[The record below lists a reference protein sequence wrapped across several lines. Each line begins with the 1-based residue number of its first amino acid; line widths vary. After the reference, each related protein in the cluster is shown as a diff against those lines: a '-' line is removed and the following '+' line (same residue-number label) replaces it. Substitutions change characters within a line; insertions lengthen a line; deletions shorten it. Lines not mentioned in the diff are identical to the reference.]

1 MKRSFPLPLLALL
14 LALSLAQTA
23 AAEIPGV
30 NVSNARLETG
40 SAAAGLRSAL
50 RQAGSG
56 SREPY
61 WVAWSVPMVEGERY
75 ACCFGKGYR
84 ASTCRLEGKNEGWGN
99 SDPEGSARKPDQKL
113 IVLLRMEGGQAGQ
126 IRAFSESCPLD
137 AGKRRFVWLG
147 PAKPEESVA
156 VVADLAGDEARRH
169 GQASEAYAALAL
181 HRNAGADAALEK
193 LASAPRSAKER
204 DEPIFWLG
212 QRRGPR
218 GVHFLSGLA
227 ASDPSDEIRE
237 KALFS
242 LSQSRSPEAVES
254 VLEAARS
261 DKSPKVRGHA
271 LFCLSQTHSPKAGP
285 AILEAIKTDPEEST
299 RKQGIFA
306 LSQLRGGQGT
316 AMLILLGRETED
328 PEIRREILFWLS
340 QSKDPAAVE
349 LVDKFLED

>member
-1 MKRSFPLPLLALL
+1 MKRSFSLPLLALL
-14 LALSLAQTA
+14 LAGPA
-23 AAEIPGV
+23 AAEIPGL
-30 NVSNARLETG
+30 NVKNARLEAG
-40 SAAAGLRSAL
+40 SAASGLRSAL

-84 ASTCRLEGKNEGWGN
+84 ASTCMLEGKNEGWGN

-113 IVLLRMEGGQAGQ
+113 IVLLRMEGGQVDQ

-147 PAKPEESVA
+147 AAKPEESVA
-156 VVADLAGDEARRH
+156 VVADLADAEGRRH
-169 GQASEAYAALAL
+169 DQDSEAYAALAL
-181 HRNAGADAALEK
+181 HRNSGADAALEK

-204 DEPIFWLG
+204 DQPIFWLG

-218 GVHFLSGLA
+218 GVHFLAGLA
-227 ASDPSDEIRE
+227 ASDPEEDIRE

-242 LSQSRSPEAVES
+242 LSQSRVPEAVES

-271 LFCLSQTHSPKAGP
+271 LFCLSQTDSPKAGA
-285 AILEAIKTDPEEST
+285 AILEAIKTDPDSST

-316 AMLILLGRETED
+316 PMLIQLGRETED
-328 PEIRREILFWLS
+328 REIRREVIFWLS
-340 QSKDPAAVE
+340 QSKDPAAVAFT
-349 LVDKFLED
+349 DKFLED

>member
-1 MKRSFPLPLLALL
+1 MKRSFSLPLLALL
-14 LALSLAQTA
+14 LAGAA
-23 AAEIPGV
+23 AAEIPGL
-30 NVSNARLETG
+30 NVKNARLETG
-40 SAAAGLRSAL
+40 SAASGLRSAL
-50 RQAGSG
+50 RQAASG

-75 ACCFGKGYR
+75 ACCFGEGYR
-84 ASTCRLEGKNEGWGN
+84 ASTCLLEGKNMGWGN
-99 SDPEGSARKPDQKL
+99 TDPEGSARKPDQKL
-113 IVLLRMEGGQAGQ
+113 IVLLRMEGGQVDK

-156 VVADLAGDEARRH
+156 LVADLAGDPGRRH
-169 GQASEAYAALAL
+169 DHQDSEAYAALAL
-181 HRNAGADAALEK
+181 HRSSGADAALEK
-193 LASAPRSAKER
+193 LASAPRSSKER
-204 DEPIFWLG
+204 DQPIFWLG

-227 ASDPSDEIRE
+227 ASDPDDDIRE

-242 LSQSRSPEAVES
+242 LSQSRVPEAAES

-271 LFCLSQTHSPKAGP
+271 LFCLSQTESPKAAA
-285 AILEAIKTDPEEST
+285 AILESIKSDPAMST

-306 LSQLRGGQGT
+306 LSQLKGGQGT
-316 AMLILLGRETED
+316 AMLIQLGRETED

>member
-1 MKRSFPLPLLALL
+1 MKRQISLPLLALL
-14 LALSLAQTA
+14 LAGPAA
-23 AAEIPGV
+23 AAEIPGL
-30 NVSNARLETG
+30 NLANARIETA
-40 SAAAGLRSAL
+40 SAASGLRSAL

-56 SREPY
+56 AREPY
-61 WVAWSVPMVEGERY
+61 WVGWSVPMIEGERY
-75 ACCFGKGYR
+75 ACCFGKDYG
-84 ASTCRLEGKNEGWGN
+84 ASTCLLEGKNQGWGN
-99 SDPEGSARKPDQKL
+99 SEPKGSTRKPDQRL
-113 IVLLRMEGGQAGQ
+113 TVLLRMEGGQADE

-147 PAKPEESVA
+147 AAKPEESVA
-156 VVADLAGDEARRH
+156 LIADLADDRDKGHEKT
-169 GQASEAYAALAL
+169 SNAYAALAL
-181 HRNAGADAALEK
+181 HRNSGADAALEK

-227 ASDPSDEIRE
+227 TSDPDDDIRE

-242 LSQSRSPEAVES
+242 LSQSRQPEAVET

-271 LFCLSQTHSPKAGP
+271 LFCLSQTDSPKAAP
-285 AILEAIKTDPEEST
+285 AILEAIKSDPEPST

-306 LSQLRGGQGT
+306 LSQLEDEGIPL
-316 AMLILLGRETED
+316 LIQLGRETED
-328 PEIRREILFWLS
+328 REIRREAIFWLT
-340 QSKDPAAVE
+340 QSKDPAAVAF
-349 LVDKFLED
+349 LDKFLDE